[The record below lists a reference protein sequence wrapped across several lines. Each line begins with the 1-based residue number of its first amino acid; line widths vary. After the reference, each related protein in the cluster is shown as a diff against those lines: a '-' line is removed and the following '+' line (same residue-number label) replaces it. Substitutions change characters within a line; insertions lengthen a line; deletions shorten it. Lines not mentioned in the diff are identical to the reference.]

1 MAAQIHWHE
10 GLFLQPQ
17 HLQRF
22 QKTQMDSLS
31 AERRL
36 SWVYP
41 YGVIEARL
49 NTDELENM
57 RLRFDRLRAIMP
69 SGVEVNY
76 PAEAELPSIDIKQA
90 FATSGGALNVGL
102 GVPLWFDARANTI
115 APGQEADSR
124 IKVLYRLN
132 EVEYA
137 DENTGENRK
146 PIVMRRINA
155 RLLLENEDP
164 SDLEVIPL
172 LRIVRATG
180 QEVGMPRQDSEYSGP
195 CLILNGSPVLKE
207 LVRDLASQVEASR
220 KELVVQLTRAG
231 FSLENLRGV
240 LFEQMLRL
248 RTLNRFSARL
258 PSLSEAANVPP
269 FFMYLELRE
278 LLGELTALHP
288 DRDVFDVPAYNHD
301 NPCLVFG
308 ELSSKIRSLLRG
320 AVAPMFMKV
329 PFTKVA
335 GLYTAVFEEKH
346 FTLPND
352 YFLGIETK
360 QDPRALAQLVENPD
374 EFKVMPR
381 SMASRAIR
389 GVLLKEERF
398 VPLELPAKAG
408 LHYFRLLRSNSARA
422 WEQVQAEKAAVMRWP
437 DEGASD
443 FDANLYMTVPATAG
457 ESSK

>member
-1 MAAQIHWHE
+1 
-10 GLFLQPQ
+10 
-17 HLQRF
+17 
-22 QKTQMDSLS
+22 
-31 AERRL
+31 
-36 SWVYP
+36 
-41 YGVIEARL
+41 
-49 NTDELENM
+49 
-57 RLRFDRLRAIMP
+57 
-69 SGVEVNY
+69 
-76 PAEAELPSIDIKQA
+76 
-90 FATSGGALNVGL
+90 
-102 GVPLWFDARANTI
+102 
-115 APGQEADSR
+115 
-124 IKVLYRLN
+124 
-132 EVEYA
+132 
-137 DENTGENRK
+137 
-146 PIVMRRINA
+146 
-155 RLLLENEDP
+155 
-164 SDLEVIPL
+164 
-172 LRIVRATG
+172 
-180 QEVGMPRQDSEYSGP
+180 MPRQDSEYTGP

-220 KELVVQLTRAG
+220 KELVVQLTRGG

-258 PSLSEAANVPP
+258 PSLAEAANVPP

-288 DRDVFDVPAYNHD
+288 DRDVFDVPAYDHD
-301 NPCLVFG
+301 NPYLVFG

-346 FTLPND
+346 FTIPND

-360 QDPRALAQLVENPD
+360 EDPRALAQLVENPD
-374 EFKVMPR
+374 EFKIMPK

-408 LHYFRLLRSNSARA
+408 LHYFRLLRSSSTRA
-422 WEQVQAEKAAVMRWP
+422 WEQIQAEKAAVMRWP
-437 DEGASD
+437 DEAASD

-457 ESSK
+457 EGAK

>member
-1 MAAQIHWHE
+1 
-10 GLFLQPQ
+10 
-17 HLQRF
+17 
-22 QKTQMDSLS
+22 
-31 AERRL
+31 
-36 SWVYP
+36 
-41 YGVIEARL
+41 
-49 NTDELENM
+49 
-57 RLRFDRLRAIMP
+57 
-69 SGVEVNY
+69 
-76 PAEAELPSIDIKQA
+76 
-90 FATSGGALNVGL
+90 
-102 GVPLWFDARANTI
+102 
-115 APGQEADSR
+115 
-124 IKVLYRLN
+124 
-132 EVEYA
+132 
-137 DENTGENRK
+137 
-146 PIVMRRINA
+146 
-155 RLLLENEDP
+155 LLLENEDP

-180 QEVGMPRQDSEYSGP
+180 QDVGMPRQDSEYSGP

-288 DRDVFDVPAYNHD
+288 DRDVFDVPAYDHD

-335 GLYTAVFEEKH
+335 DLYTAVFEEKH

-374 EFKVMPR
+374 EFKIMPR

-398 VPLELPAKAG
+398 VPLELPAKTG

-422 WEQVQAEKAAVMRWP
+422 WEQIQAEKAAVMRWP

-457 ESSK
+457 EGSK

>member
-10 GLFLQPQ
+10 GLFLQQ
-17 HLQRF
+17 HHLQRN
-22 QKTQMDSLS
+22 QKAQVDNLS

-36 SWVYP
+36 AWAYP

-69 SGVEVNY
+69 SGIEVNY

-90 FATSGGALNVGL
+90 FASSGGALNVSL
-102 GVPLWFDARANTI
+102 GVPLWFDSRANAV
-115 APGQEADSR
+115 APGQEVDSR

-132 EVEYA
+132 EVECA

-146 PIVMRRINA
+146 PILMRRINA

-172 LRIVRATG
+172 LRVVRATG
-180 QEVGMPRQDSEYSGP
+180 QDVGMPRQDSEYTGP
-195 CLILNGSPVLKE
+195 CLVLNGSPVLKE

-220 KELVVQLTRAG
+220 KELVVQLTRGG

-258 PSLSEAANVPP
+258 PSLAEAANVPP

-288 DRDVFDVPAYNHD
+288 DRDVFDVPAYDHD
-301 NPCLVFG
+301 NPYLVFG

-320 AVAPMFMKV
+320 AVAPMFMKI

-346 FTLPND
+346 FTIPND

-360 QDPRALAQLVENPD
+360 EDPRALAQLVENPD
-374 EFKVMPR
+374 EFKIMPK

-408 LHYFRLLRSNSARA
+408 LHYFRLLRSSSTRA
-422 WEQVQAEKAAVMRWP
+422 WEQIQAEKAAVMRWP
-437 DEGASD
+437 DEAASD

-457 ESSK
+457 EGAK

>member
-10 GLFLQPQ
+10 GLFLQQ
-17 HLQRF
+17 HHLQRN
-22 QKTQMDSLS
+22 QKAQVDTLS

-36 SWVYP
+36 AWAYP

-69 SGVEVNY
+69 SGIEVNF

-90 FATSGGALNVGL
+90 FATSGGSLNVSL
-102 GVPLWFDARANTI
+102 GVPLWFDARANAV

-124 IKVLYRLN
+124 VKVLYRLN

-146 PIVMRRINA
+146 PILMRRINA

-180 QEVGMPRQDSEYSGP
+180 QDVGLPRQDSEYTGP

-220 KELVVQLTRAG
+220 KELVVQLTRGG

-258 PSLSEAANVPP
+258 PSLSEAPNVAP

-288 DRDVFDVPAYNHD
+288 DRDVFDVPAYDHD
-301 NPCLVFG
+301 NPYLVFG

-329 PFTKVA
+329 PFIKTA

-346 FTLPND
+346 FTIPND

-360 QDPRALAQLVENPD
+360 EDPRGLAQLVENPD
-374 EFKVMPR
+374 EFKIMPK

-422 WEQVQAEKAAVMRWP
+422 WEQIQAEKAAVMRWP
-437 DEGASD
+437 DEAASD
-443 FDANLYMTVPATAG
+443 FDANLYMTVPASAG
-457 ESSK
+457 DSAK

>member
-1 MAAQIHWHE
+1 
-10 GLFLQPQ
+10 
-17 HLQRF
+17 
-22 QKTQMDSLS
+22 
-31 AERRL
+31 
-36 SWVYP
+36 
-41 YGVIEARL
+41 
-49 NTDELENM
+49 M

-69 SGVEVNY
+69 SGIEVNY

-90 FATSGGALNVGL
+90 FASSGGALNVSL
-102 GVPLWFDARANTI
+102 GVPLWFDSRANAV
-115 APGQEADSR
+115 APGQEVDSR

-132 EVEYA
+132 EVECA

-146 PIVMRRINA
+146 PILMRRINA

-164 SDLEVIPL
+164 S
-172 LRIVRATG
+172 G
-180 QEVGMPRQDSEYSGP
+180 QDVGMPRQDSEYTGP
-195 CLILNGSPVLKE
+195 CLVLNGSPVLKE

-220 KELVVQLTRAG
+220 KELVVQLTRGG

-258 PSLSEAANVPP
+258 PSLAEAANVPP

-288 DRDVFDVPAYNHD
+288 DRDVFDVPAYDHD
-301 NPCLVFG
+301 NPYLVFG

-329 PFTKVA
+329 SFTKVA

-346 FTLPND
+346 FTIPND

-360 QDPRALAQLVENPD
+360 EDPRALAQLVENPD
-374 EFKVMPR
+374 EFKIMPK

-408 LHYFRLLRSNSARA
+408 LHYFRLLRSTSTRA
-422 WEQVQAEKAAVMRWP
+422 WEQIQAEKAAVMRWP
-437 DEGASD
+437 DEAASD

-457 ESSK
+457 EGAK